1 MDKEFEA
8 KYHEYERQHWWFI
21 TRREMVRKMV
31 RKNYWG
37 RKILDIGC
45 ASGHL
50 IKELIADGVKK
61 EHLTGI
67 DISEEAINACHDQGY
82 YQTHVMDGGSPTF
95 EAEAFDLIVSSD
107 CLEHIEDDQKALENW
122 HRILKVEGRA
132 IIFVPA
138 FQFLWTKHDEVNHH
152 FRRYTKKELKR
163 KCQEAGFTIVRS
175 GYWNTILFSLVAAV
189 RVVNKNGS
197 DDLNL
202 PSPMVNGTFK
212 MIIRLENTFHRFFCL
227 FPGVSTFVV
236 VKKAN

>member
-1 MDKEFEA
+1 
-8 KYHEYERQHWWFI
+8 
-21 TRREMVRKMV
+21 MVRKMV

-82 YQTHVMDGGSPTF
+82 HQTHVMDGGNPTF
-95 EAEAFDLIVSSD
+95 ETETFDLIVSSD
-107 CLEHIEDDQKALENW
+107 CLEHIEDDKKALENW
-122 HRILKVEGRA
+122 HKILKVKGRA

-152 FRRYTKKELKR
+152 FRRYTKKELKE
-163 KCQEAGFTIVRS
+163 KCKEAGFTIVRS
-175 GYWNTILFSLVAAV
+175 GYWNTILFSLVAAI
-189 RVVNKNGS
+189 RIVNKNGS

-202 PSPMVNGTFK
+202 PGPLVNGAFK
-212 MIIRLENTFHRFFCL
+212 LVMRLENTFHRFFCL

-236 VKKAN
+236 VEKS